1 MQSARHNLPAAGILA
16 WTLCVFSLW
25 LGARL
30 VCPAGL
36 CGVPDADARILHYLA
51 ALRQPWLD
59 TLMAA
64 ATWLGSMFVLL
75 PAALVLAWHDWRRG
89 ERATAAFLPL
99 ALGGAWLLAHAGKL
113 LADRPRPDLLPA
125 LVSMPADPSFP
136 SAHALQVSA
145 FALAWLLRPGS
156 RPGAMAIGAAVLAIL
171 VVMLSRLY
179 LQVHF
184 PSDVAVGLAMG
195 TTWVTGLRL
204 LWGGAR

>member
-16 WTLCVFSLW
+16 WTLCVLCLW

-75 PAALVLAWHDWRRG
+75 PAALVLAWRHWQRS
-89 ERATAAFLPL
+89 ERATAAFLAL

-145 FALAWLLRPGS
+145 FALAWLLRPGLH
-156 RPGAMAIGAAVLAIL
+156 PGAMAIGAAALAIL
-171 VVMLSRLY
+171 VVGLSRLY

-195 TTWVTGLRL
+195 ATWVTGLRL